1 MSNAIHF
8 AILGMASGG
17 LYALMALGLIVVH
30 RTSGAINF
38 AHGAIAVAAG
48 YVLFYCESNSIPTL
62 VSVVLGILSGLVLGV
77 LIQLLVMTPLRN
89 ASTLTKAISTLGILV
104 VLQASCQM
112 KFGSQPQLV
121 KSFLPQNGVTIFG
134 AYVTVDY
141 LIMLG
146 IALVL
151 AAVLW
156 VVYRR
161 TRFGLAT
168 TAVSDNEEALGT
180 LGWSSTL
187 VARGN
192 WAIAGT
198 LAALSGVLLAP
209 TTGVSLPSMTSLLLP
224 ALAAALFGGLSSFPV
239 ATLGAL
245 LIGVIQSELTFYGQA
260 PVLRDFPN
268 LPEAVPFLLI
278 IVILVARGKT
288 LPTRDFIE
296 SRLPALGSG
305 RVRLRTLL
313 PTVLVAVLLI
323 QWMLPLEW
331 VMATTSTLIAAII
344 VLSLVLLI
352 GYAGQLSLAQLSIG
366 GLGAL
371 ATARLVASADWPLP
385 LAVLVGL
392 AAAVPVGILVGLPA
406 VRTRGATL
414 AVVTL
419 GLAAALNSLVFST
432 VKLTGGDVGLDVG
445 FPSLLGFEF
454 DETTYPRRYALV
466 ALALFV
472 LVGIAL
478 CNLRRSGLGRRMISV
493 RSNERAAAS
502 LGVNVVGAKLAAFV
516 MSSVIATL
524 GAILVAFRY
533 SNALFTSF
541 DPFQS
546 VNYVV
551 QSVIGGVGFVPGAAA
566 GGVLEPSGLGNKVIH
581 NIGLGDWL
589 TLVGGVLLLLT
600 VIFNPDGMVG
610 SGLEQARV
618 VKRKL
623 FPAKASSYA
632 ASSSIAV
639 QSVVGDAPGRGE
651 AKVLAVSGLT
661 VQFGAVTAVN
671 GVDFELRSGEVLGVI
686 GPNGAGKTTIIDAL
700 TGYVPSKGSITLDGE
715 QLQGTAPH
723 HRSRLGVIRSFQSL
737 ELFEDL
743 SVGENLLVASE
754 KSTFRRALG
763 AMFWPRRP
771 ALDVAASAAV
781 QEFGLGDALDG
792 APGDLSYGQ
801 RRLLAISRAV
811 ACNPTVLLLDE
822 PAAGLDDVDRQAL
835 KALVRRLSESWG
847 IAVLLIEHDVDL
859 VMSVSDR
866 ILALNFGT
874 VTAHAS
880 PEEVR
885 RHPEVIRSYLGED
898 DAAAPAGDGH
908 TRGTDETLERSAQ

>member
-1 MSNAIHF
+1 M
-8 AILGMASGG
+8 
-17 LYALMALGLIVVH
+17 
-30 RTSGAINF
+30 
-38 AHGAIAVAAG
+38 
-48 YVLFYCESNSIPTL
+48 
-62 VSVVLGILSGLVLGV
+62 
-77 LIQLLVMTPLRN
+77 
-89 ASTLTKAISTLGILV
+89 
-104 VLQASCQM
+104 
-112 KFGSQPQLV
+112 
-121 KSFLPQNGVTIFG
+121 
-134 AYVTVDY
+134 
-141 LIMLG
+141 
-146 IALVL
+146 
-151 AAVLW
+151 
-156 VVYRR
+156 
-161 TRFGLAT
+161 
-168 TAVSDNEEALGT
+168 
-180 LGWSSTL
+180 
-187 VARGN
+187 
-192 WAIAGT
+192 
-198 LAALSGVLLAP
+198 
-209 TTGVSLPSMTSLLLP
+209 
-224 ALAAALFGGLSSFPV
+224 
-239 ATLGAL
+239 
-245 LIGVIQSELTFYGQA
+245 
-260 PVLRDFPN
+260 
-268 LPEAVPFLLI
+268 
-278 IVILVARGKT
+278 
-288 LPTRDFIE
+288 
-296 SRLPALGSG
+296 
-305 RVRLRTLL
+305 
-313 PTVLVAVLLI
+313 
-323 QWMLPLEW
+323 
-331 VMATTSTLIAAII
+331 
-344 VLSLVLLI
+344 
-352 GYAGQLSLAQLSIG
+352 
-366 GLGAL
+366 
-371 ATARLVASADWPLP
+371 
-385 LAVLVGL
+385 
-392 AAAVPVGILVGLPA
+392 
-406 VRTRGATL
+406 
-414 AVVTL
+414 
-419 GLAAALNSLVFST
+419 
-432 VKLTGGDVGLDVG
+432 
-445 FPSLLGFEF
+445 
-454 DETTYPRRYALV
+454 
-466 ALALFV
+466 
-472 LVGIAL
+472 
-478 CNLRRSGLGRRMISV
+478 
-493 RSNERAAAS
+493 
-502 LGVNVVGAKLAAFV
+502 
-516 MSSVIATL
+516 
-524 GAILVAFRY
+524 
-533 SNALFTSF
+533 
-541 DPFQS
+541 
-546 VNYVV
+546 
-551 QSVIGGVGFVPGAAA
+551 
-566 GGVLEPSGLGNKVIH
+566 LEPSGLGNKVIH

-898 DAAAPAGDGH
+898 DAAAPPATATPAAPTRPWNGVRNDRGGIAGIRHVGRLP
-908 TRGTDETLERSAQ
+908 RGGGGVGDRP

>member
-1 MSNAIHF
+1 MSNAIQF

-38 AHGAIAVAAG
+38 AHGAIAVTAG
-48 YVLFYCESNSIPTL
+48 YVLFYGEAQGIPTP
-62 VSVVLGILSGLVLGV
+62 VAVTIAILAGLLLGV

-89 ASTLTKAISTLGILV
+89 ASTLTKAIATLGILV
-104 VLQASCQM
+104 VLQAGCQL

-121 KSFLPQNGVTIFG
+121 KNFLPQNGVTILG

-141 LIMLG
+141 LIMLA
-146 IALVL
+146 IALLL

-209 TTGVSLPSMTSLLLP
+209 TTGVSLPSMTTLLLP
-224 ALAAALFGGLSSFPV
+224 ALAAALFGRLSSFPL

-245 LIGVIQSELTFYGQA
+245 LIGVTQSELTFYGQS
-260 PVLRDFPN
+260 PVLRDLPN

-288 LPTRDFIE
+288 LPTRDFVE

-305 RVRLRTLL
+305 RVRPRTVL
-313 PTVLVAVLLI
+313 PTVAVAVLLI
-323 QWMLPLEW
+323 QWLLPLEW

-371 ATARLVASADWPLP
+371 VTSRLVASADWPLP
-385 LAVLVGL
+385 LAVLVGI
-392 AAAVPVGILVGLPA
+392 AAAVPVGIVVGLPA

-432 VKLTGGDVGLDVG
+432 VKFTGGDVGLDVG
-445 FPSLLGFEF
+445 YPSLLGFDF

-466 ALALFV
+466 VLALLV
-472 LVGIAL
+472 LVGIGL
-478 CNLRRSGLGRRMISV
+478 GNLRRSGLGRRMISV

-502 LGVNVVGAKLAAFV
+502 LGVNVAGAKLSAFV

-533 SNALFTSF
+533 PNALFTSF

-566 GGVLEPSGLGNKVIH
+566 GGTLEPSGLGSKVIH
-581 NIGLGDWL
+581 DIGLGDWL

-610 SGLEQARV
+610 SGLAQVRSA
-618 VKRKL
+618 KRRL
-623 FPAKASSYA
+623 FPAKASSSASDGVVAVDSQAGA
-632 ASSSIAV
+632 APDRGAV
-639 QSVVGDAPGRGE
+639 N
-651 AKVLAVSGLT
+651 VLAVSGLT
-661 VQFGAVTAVN
+661 VEFGAVTAVD

-686 GPNGAGKTTIIDAL
+686 GPNGAGKTTLIDAL
-700 TGYVPSKGSITLDGE
+700 TGYVPAKGSVTLDGK
-715 QLQGTAPH
+715 QLLGTPPH
-723 HRSRLGVIRSFQSL
+723 RRSRLGLIRSFQSL

-754 KSTFRRALG
+754 KSTLRTAVGSVLRPKRPTLDG
-763 AMFWPRRP
+763 A
-771 ALDVAASAAV
+771 AAAAV
-781 QEFGLGDALDG
+781 QEFGLGDALAA

-822 PAAGLDDVDRQAL
+822 PAAGLDDGDRQAL
-835 KALVRRLSESWG
+835 KALVRRLAENWG

-866 ILALNFGT
+866 ILALNFGA

-880 PEEVR
+880 PDEVR

-898 DAAAPAGDGH
+898 DAAAS
-908 TRGTDETLERSAQ
+908 TGTDETLERSAQ